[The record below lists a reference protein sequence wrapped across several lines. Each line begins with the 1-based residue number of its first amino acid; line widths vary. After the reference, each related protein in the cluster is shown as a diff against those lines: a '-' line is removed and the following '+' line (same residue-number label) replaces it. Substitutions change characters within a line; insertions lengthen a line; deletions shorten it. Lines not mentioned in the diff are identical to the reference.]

1 MKIEGGEKAATVDD
15 DLDNYS
21 ADNDNEDEGEK
32 NIRREVDYGQR
43 AKPLS
48 NCEAKSPNQKCLVAF

>member
-43 AKPLS
+43 AKPLIKLPK
-48 NCEAKSPNQKCLVAF
+48 E